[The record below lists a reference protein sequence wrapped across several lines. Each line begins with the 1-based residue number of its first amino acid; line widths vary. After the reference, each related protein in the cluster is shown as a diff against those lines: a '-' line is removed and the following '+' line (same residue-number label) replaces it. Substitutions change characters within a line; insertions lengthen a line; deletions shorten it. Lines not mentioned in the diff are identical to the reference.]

1 MTSSLLQFYK
11 HSPEPHHL
19 MLRFAMLALLLFA
32 DPAQAAV
39 KGCFTRSYDA
49 AHLAKHKSQ
58 DVTFM
63 ALQVG
68 FEPNGEE
75 SENMLQL
82 RLRGSYTLLLNGFV
96 CVEQGD
102 KTHCKIIDSGHDNKL
117 GGSFSLTTKGD
128 AVLLS
133 PEGDLNLVEEGEFS
147 PRLFPVANNPEHKT
161 FKLNRMG
168 NDICP
173 GFSDGKG

>member
-1 MTSSLLQFYK
+1 MMKQNFLTATIMVF
-11 HSPEPHHL
+11 
-19 MLRFAMLALLLFA
+19 MLAT
-32 DPAQAAV
+32 PASAAI

-49 AHLAKHKSQ
+49 AHLSTHKGQ

-68 FEPNGEE
+68 FKPDGEE
-75 SENMLQL
+75 SENLFQL

-102 KTHCKIIDSGHDNKL
+102 KTHCKIIDSGHDNGL
-117 GGSFSLTTKGD
+117 GGSFILTMKGD

-133 PEGDLNLVEEGEFS
+133 PDGDLNLVEEAEFS

-161 FKLNRMG
+161 FKLNRTG

>member
-1 MTSSLLQFYK
+1 
-11 HSPEPHHL
+11 
-19 MLRFAMLALLLFA
+19 MLRLTVLAVMVLIVTQ
-32 DPAQAAV
+32 QAEAAI
-39 KGCFTRSYDA
+39 KGCFTRTYDA
-49 AHLAKHKSQ
+49 THLAMHKGQ

-68 FEPNGEE
+68 FKPQGEE
-75 SENMLQL
+75 TENMIQL

-117 GGSFSLTTKGD
+117 GGSFVLTMKGD

-133 PEGDLNLVEEGEFS
+133 PEGDLSLVEEGEFS

-168 NDICP
+168 KDICP

>member
-1 MTSSLLQFYK
+1 MKRYLIAGLLV
-11 HSPEPHHL
+11 
-19 MLRFAMLALLLFA
+19 FALTQ
-32 DPAQAAV
+32 PASAAI
-39 KGCFTRSYDA
+39 KGCFTRTYDA
-49 AHLAKHKSQ
+49 AHLAKHKGQ

-75 SENMLQL
+75 SENLFQL
-82 RLRGSYTLLLNGFV
+82 RLGGSYTLLLNGFV

-117 GGSFSLTTKGD
+117 GGSFILTLKGD

-147 PRLFPVANNPEHKT
+147 PRLFPVTNNPEHKT

-168 NDICP
+168 KDYCP

>member
-1 MTSSLLQFYK
+1 MIWSLLPFYK
-11 HSPEPHHL
+11 HSPQPHHP
-19 MLRFAMLALLLFA
+19 MLRFAMLGLLLLA
-32 DPAQAAV
+32 DPAQAAI
-39 KGCFTRSYDA
+39 KGCFARTYDA
-49 AHLAKHKSQ
+49 AHLAKHKGQ

-63 ALQVG
+63 ALQIG

-75 SENMLQL
+75 YENLFQL

-96 CVEQGD
+96 CIGQGD

-117 GGSFSLTTKGD
+117 GGSFTLTTKD
-128 AVLLS
+128 DVVLLS
-133 PEGDLNLVEEGEFS
+133 PDGDLSLVEEGFFS

-168 NDICP
+168 KDICP